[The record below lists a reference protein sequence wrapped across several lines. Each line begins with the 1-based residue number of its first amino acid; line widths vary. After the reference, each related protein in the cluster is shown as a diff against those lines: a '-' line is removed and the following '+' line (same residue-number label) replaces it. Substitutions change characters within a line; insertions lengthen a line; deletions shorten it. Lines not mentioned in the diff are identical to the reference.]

1 MLKDSIKF
9 ILKNSIIFA
18 LVSLGFSMI
27 GALFPENEFTLVI
40 GNPLVVSSVTYEHVL
55 GHIFWGAIIGLGTLS
70 IRYIILGGSF
80 AIFLDADHLLQ
91 FLDIELVSRMSHSI
105 PFAVIVSIVF
115 FVVLRG
121 KDIRICAVAFGA
133 VLSHIAFD
141 IFLADVAFNSD
152 TEFPLF
158 SPFTFE
164 TVSFQGLDWVGMQI
178 IGVTVVAV
186 ASYFYKRKEI
196 RLKKQSYEN
205 LRIRF
210 DSLN

>member
-1 MLKDSIKF
+1 MKDTIKF

-18 LVSLGFSMI
+18 IVSFAFSMI
-27 GALFPENEFTLVI
+27 GAFFPESEFTFVI

-55 GHIFWGAIIGLGTLS
+55 GHIFWGAVIGLGTLS

-80 AIFLDADHLLQ
+80 AIFLDSDHLLQ

-115 FVVLRG
+115 FVILRG

-141 IFLADVAFNSD
+141 VFLADVLLNSA
-152 TEFPLF
+152 TGFPLF

-164 TVSFQGLDWVGMQI
+164 TVSLQGLDWLGIQI
-178 IGVTVVAV
+178 IGVSIVAIT
-186 ASYFYKRKEI
+186 SYFFKRKEI
-196 RLKKQSYEN
+196 NVKN
-205 LRIRF
+205 
-210 DSLN
+210 SLTKT

>member
-1 MLKDSIKF
+1 MKDIIKF
-9 ILKNSIIFA
+9 ILKNTIVFA
-18 LVSLGFSMI
+18 IVSFAFSMI
-27 GALFPENEFTLVI
+27 GAFFPESEFTFVI

-55 GHIFWGAIIGLGTLS
+55 GHIFWGAVIGLGTLS

-80 AIFLDADHLLQ
+80 AIFLDSDHLLQ

-115 FVVLRG
+115 FVILRG

-141 IFLADVAFNSD
+141 VFLADVLLNSA
-152 TEFPLF
+152 TKFPLF

-164 TVSFQGLDWVGMQI
+164 TVSLQGLDWLGVQI
-178 IGVTVVAV
+178 IGVSIVAIT
-186 ASYFYKRKEI
+186 SYLFKRNEI
-196 RLKKQSYEN
+196 RLKNNFTKT
-205 LRIRF
+205 
-210 DSLN
+210 

>member
-1 MLKDSIKF
+1 MKDHIKF

-18 LVSLGFSMI
+18 IVSFAFSMI
-27 GALFPENEFTLVI
+27 GAFFPESEFTFVI

-55 GHIFWGAIIGLGTLS
+55 GHIFWGAVIGLGTLS

-80 AIFLDADHLLQ
+80 AIFLDSDHLLQ

-115 FVVLRG
+115 FVILRG

-141 IFLADVAFNSD
+141 VFLADVLLNSA
-152 TEFPLF
+152 TKFPLF

-164 TVSFQGLDWVGMQI
+164 TVSLQGLDWLGIQI
-178 IGVTVVAV
+178 MGVSIVAIT
-186 ASYFYKRKEI
+186 SYFFKRKEI
-196 RLKKQSYEN
+196 KVKN
-205 LRIRF
+205 
-210 DSLN
+210 SLTKT

>member
-27 GALFPENEFTLVI
+27 GALFPESEFTFVI
-40 GNPLVVSSVTYEHVL
+40 GNPLVVSGVTYEHVL
-55 GHIFWGAIIGLGTLS
+55 GHIFWGAVIGLGTLS

-115 FVVLRG
+115 FVILRG

-152 TEFPLF
+152 TKFPLF

-164 TVSFQGLDWVGMQI
+164 TVSFQGLDWLGIQI
-178 IGVTVVAV
+178 IGVSLVAIT
-186 ASYFYKRKEI
+186 SYFFKRKEI
-196 RLKKQSYEN
+196 RVKNN
-205 LRIRF
+205 LTKT
-210 DSLN
+210 

>member
-27 GALFPENEFTLVI
+27 GALFPESEFTLVI

-115 FVVLRG
+115 FVVLRR

-164 TVSFQGLDWVGMQI
+164 TVSFQGLDWLGIQI

-186 ASYFYKRKEI
+186 TSYFYKRKEI
-196 RLKKQSYEN
+196 RLKNN
-205 LRIRF
+205 LTKT
-210 DSLN
+210 

>member
-1 MLKDSIKF
+1 MNDYIKF

-18 LVSLGFSMI
+18 IVSFAFSMI
-27 GALFPENEFTLVI
+27 GAFFPESEFTFVI

-55 GHIFWGAIIGLGTLS
+55 GHIFWGAVVGLGTLS

-80 AIFLDADHLLQ
+80 AIFLDSDHLLQ

-115 FVVLRG
+115 FVILRG

-141 IFLADVAFNSD
+141 VFLADVLLNSA
-152 TEFPLF
+152 TKFPLF

-164 TVSFQGLDWVGMQI
+164 TVSLQGLDWLGVQI
-178 IGVTVVAV
+178 IGVSIVAIT
-186 ASYFYKRKEI
+186 SYLYKRKEI
-196 RLKKQSYEN
+196 LLKNN
-205 LRIRF
+205 LTKT
-210 DSLN
+210 

>member
-1 MLKDSIKF
+1 MKDHIKF
-9 ILKNSIIFA
+9 ILQNSIIFA
-18 LVSLGFSMI
+18 GISFAFSII
-27 GALFPENEFTLVI
+27 GGLFPDSEHTFVI
-40 GNPLVVSSVTYEHVL
+40 GNPLVVSGITIEHII
-55 GHIFWGAIIGLGTLS
+55 GHIFWGAVIGLGTLS

-80 AIFLDADHLLQ
+80 AILLDADHLLQ

-115 FVVLRG
+115 FVILRG

-141 IFLADVAFNSD
+141 IFLADVALNSG

-164 TVSFQGLDWVGMQI
+164 TVSLQGLDWLGIQI
-178 IGVTVVAV
+178 IGVSIVAIV
-186 ASYFYKRKEI
+186 SYFYKRKEI
-196 RLKKQSYEN
+196 KLKNN
-205 LRIRF
+205 LTKT
-210 DSLN
+210 

>member
-9 ILKNSIIFA
+9 ILKNSMIFA
-18 LVSLGFSMI
+18 LVSFGFSMI
-27 GALFPENEFTLVI
+27 GALFPESEFTFVI

-115 FVVLRG
+115 FVILRG
-121 KDIRICAVAFGA
+121 KDIRICVVAFGA

-141 IFLADVAFNSD
+141 IFLADVALNSD

-164 TVSFQGLDWVGMQI
+164 TVSFQGLDWLGIQI
-178 IGVTVVAV
+178 IGVTVVAAV
-186 ASYFYKRKEI
+186 SYFYKRKEI
-196 RLKKQSYEN
+196 RLKNN
-205 LRIRF
+205 LTKT
-210 DSLN
+210 

>member
-1 MLKDSIKF
+1 MKDIIKF

-18 LVSLGFSMI
+18 IVSFAFSMI
-27 GALFPENEFTLVI
+27 GAFFPESEFTFVI

-55 GHIFWGAIIGLGTLS
+55 GHIFWGAVIGLGTLS

-80 AIFLDADHLLQ
+80 AIFLDSDHLLQ

-115 FVVLRG
+115 FVILRG

-141 IFLADVAFNSD
+141 VFLADVLLNSA
-152 TEFPLF
+152 TKFPLL

-164 TVSFQGLDWVGMQI
+164 TVSLQGLDWLGIQI
-178 IGVTVVAV
+178 IGVSIVAIT
-186 ASYFYKRKEI
+186 SYFFKRKEI
-196 RLKKQSYEN
+196 KVKN
-205 LRIRF
+205 
-210 DSLN
+210 SLTKT

>member
-1 MLKDSIKF
+1 MKETLKF

-18 LVSLGFSMI
+18 LVSFGFSAI
-27 GALFPENEFTLVI
+27 GAFFPESEFTFVI

-55 GHIFWGAIIGLGTLS
+55 GHVFWGAIIGLGTLS

-80 AIFLDADHLLQ
+80 AIFLDSDHLLQ

-105 PFAVIVSIVF
+105 PFAGIATIVF
-115 FVVLRG
+115 FVITRG

-141 IFLADVAFNSD
+141 VFLADVALGTGTN
-152 TEFPLF
+152 FPLF

-164 TVSFQGLDWVGMQI
+164 TVSLQGLDWLGIQI
-178 IGVTVVAV
+178 AGVSLVAIT
-186 ASYFYKRKEI
+186 SYFYKRREFK
-196 RLKKQSYEN
+196 LKNN
-205 LRIRF
+205 LTKT
-210 DSLN
+210 

>member
-27 GALFPENEFTLVI
+27 GALFPESEFTLVI

-115 FVVLRG
+115 FVVLQR
-121 KDIRICAVAFGA
+121 KDIRICVVAFGA

-141 IFLADVAFNSD
+141 VFLADVALNSG

-164 TVSFQGLDWVGMQI
+164 TVSFQGLDWLGIQI
-178 IGVTVVAV
+178 IGVTIVAV

-196 RLKKQSYEN
+196 RLKNN
-205 LRIRF
+205 LTKT
-210 DSLN
+210 

>member
-18 LVSLGFSMI
+18 LVSLGFSII
-27 GALFPENEFTLVI
+27 GALFPESEFTLVI

-115 FVVLRG
+115 FVVLRR

-164 TVSFQGLDWVGMQI
+164 TVSFQGLDWLGIQI
-178 IGVTVVAV
+178 IGVTIVAV
-186 ASYFYKRKEI
+186 VSYFYKRKEI
-196 RLKKQSYEN
+196 RLKNN
-205 LRIRF
+205 LTKT
-210 DSLN
+210 